1 MVTSVSN
8 FDRIFAEIKKQAH
21 AVASEYGS
29 DPNSLVRLAIE
40 IVDLEDRNQTK
51 AVARVAKRVEEMIYD
66 AAVSD
71 AQRSQA

>member
-8 FDRIFAEIKKQAH
+8 FDRIFAEIKKQAKS
-21 AVASEYGS
+21 VASEYGS

-40 IVDLEDRNQTK
+40 IVDLEDRNQTR
-51 AVARVAKRVEEMIYD
+51 AVARVAKRVEDMIYD

-71 AQRSQA
+71 TQRSGA